1 MPRIKI
7 VTPTKTV
14 GKAEIRV
21 RITDINYGKHLG
33 NDSLI
38 SIIHESRVQ
47 WLAGLGY
54 TELNIEGTSIIMN
67 ELAVN
72 YLNES
77 FYGDL
82 LNIEL
87 SVGEIGTSNFEL
99 FYNVTTTR
107 NNVYINIAKAKT
119 GIVFFDYE
127 LKKVIAIPSAF
138 RNIIEDN

>member
-7 VTPTKTV
+7 LTPNKKV
-14 GKAEIRV
+14 GKAEIPV

-47 WLAGLGY
+47 WLAGFGY
-54 TELNIEGTSIIMN
+54 TELKIEGASIIMN

-77 FYGDL
+77 FYGDVL
-82 LNIEL
+82 SIEI

-107 NNVYINIAKAKT
+107 NNGYINIAKAKT

-127 LKKVIAIPSAF
+127 LKKVIAIPAAF
-138 RNIIEDN
+138 RNIIEAN